1 MSNEPFLTKTIR
13 GFYKKMPLY
22 SPLPRKNNFYIG
34 TDVQHSGQKVV
45 KVKLTKTGVLICSR
59 ILGRKFKHEYIQ

>member
-1 MSNEPFLTKTIR
+1 
-13 GFYKKMPLY
+13 MPLY

-59 ILGRKFKHEYIQ
+59 ILGWKFTHEYIQ